1 MEIILKK
8 TMERKSIRILGEKIV
23 EKKDLKKVV
32 VTGASSG
39 IGAAIAKHLDA
50 SGFQIAI
57 LGRNE
62 KRLNTVASELT
73 HAPLILITDIAK
85 SSDVK
90 KALEKIQDWTE
101 KIDLLVNN
109 AGRIHRQYFLDSD
122 EDDWS
127 MHFETNLFGA
137 FRITKGLFKLLKKA
151 KFSHVINISSSL
163 AYQPIA
169 STSIYSAS
177 KAAMNNWTKSL
188 SMEWAEHHICVNS
201 INPGL
206 IYTPIHDFYEKKDK
220 ASQMIIE
227 RANKISPLG
236 RMGRVEDVVEAVDY
250 LMKTTWVTGSV
261 LTVDG
266 GSN

>member
-1 MEIILKK
+1 MFIEVFNKNNVTVGKSVVKGNNLKK
-8 TMERKSIRILGEKIV
+8 A
-23 EKKDLKKVV
+23 V

-50 SGFQIAI
+50 NNFQLAI

-62 KRLNTVASELT
+62 KKLNTVASELT
-73 HAPLILITDIAK
+73 HPPLLLITDISK
-85 SSDVK
+85 PSDVK
-90 KALEKIQDWTE
+90 KALQKIQEWTDA
-101 KIDLLVNN
+101 IDLLVNN
-109 AGRIHRQYFLDSD
+109 AGRINRQFFLDSD
-122 EDDWS
+122 EDGWS
-127 MHFETNLFGA
+127 MHFQTNLFGA
-137 FRITKGLFKLLKKA
+137 FRITKGIFKLLRNA

-163 AYQPIA
+163 AHEPIA

-177 KAAMNNWTKSL
+177 KAAMNNWTRCL
-188 SMEWAEHHICVNS
+188 AMEWSQYRICVNS

-220 ASQMIIE
+220 ASQMVIE
-227 RANKISPLG
+227 RCHQVSPLG
-236 RMGRVEDVVEAVDY
+236 RMGKVEDVVEAVDY

-266 GSN
+266 GS

>member
-1 MEIILKK
+1 MVKKKHLKK
-8 TMERKSIRILGEKIV
+8 A
-23 EKKDLKKVV
+23 V

-39 IGAAIAKHLDA
+39 IGSAVAKHLDA
-50 SGFQIAI
+50 NGFQVAI
-57 LGRNE
+57 LGRNT
-62 KRLNTVASELT
+62 KRLNAVASDLM
-73 HAPLILITDIAK
+73 HSPLILNADISK

-90 KALEKIQDWTE
+90 KALQKIQKWTDT
-101 KIDLLVNN
+101 IDLLVNN
-109 AGRIHRQYFLDSD
+109 AGRIHRQFFLDSD

-151 KFSHVINISSSL
+151 KSSHVINISSSL
-163 AYQPIA
+163 AHEPIA

-188 SMEWAEHHICVNS
+188 AMEWSEHRICVNS

-220 ASQMIIE
+220 ASQIVIE
-227 RANKISPLG
+227 RCHQISPLG
-236 RMGRVEDVVEAVDY
+236 RMGQVQDVVEAVDY
-250 LMKTTWVTGSV
+250 LVKTTWVTGSV

-266 GSN
+266 GS

>member
-1 MEIILKK
+1 MVKKNHLK
-8 TMERKSIRILGEKIV
+8 RAI
-23 EKKDLKKVV
+23 

-50 SGFQIAI
+50 SGFQVAI

-62 KRLNTVASELT
+62 KRLNAIASTLT
-73 HAPLILITDIAK
+73 NPSLTLITDISK

-90 KALEKIQDWTE
+90 KALQEIQKWTNT
-101 KIDLLVNN
+101 IDLLVNN
-109 AGRIHRQYFLDSD
+109 AGCIKRQFFLDSD

-127 MHFETNLFGA
+127 MHFQTNLFGA
-137 FRITKGLFKLLKKA
+137 FRITKGIFTLLKKA
-151 KFSHVINISSSL
+151 ESPHVINISSSL
-163 AYQPIA
+163 AHEPIA

-177 KAAMNNWTKSL
+177 KAAMNNWTRSL
-188 SMEWAEHHICVNS
+188 AMEWSKHRICVNS

-220 ASQMIIE
+220 PSQMMIE
-227 RANKISPLG
+227 RAHKVSPLG
-236 RMGRVEDVVEAVDY
+236 RMGQVEDVVEAVDY
-250 LMKTTWVTGSV
+250 LMKATWVTGSV

-266 GSN
+266 GS